1 MFRKVLIAN
10 RGWASGPLLRVLLEQ
25 AFHFESWAAPAPATF
40 GCDTETFALLAYG
53 RFTLDQAESDG
64 LIASKAIVDWLP
76 NSEEEPHGC

>member
-64 LIASKAIVDWLP
+64 LIAFEGD
-76 NSEEEPHGC
+76 HGLAAKF